1 MKKNCTKICIEFQQ
15 APTLPFIFKFE
26 HVTVHYLISVIGI
39 DTAFPQK
46 KE

>member
-1 MKKNCTKICIEFQQ
+1 MKKIAQKFALNSRKLLHYLLC
-15 APTLPFIFKFE
+15 FKFE
-26 HVTVHYLISVIGI
+26 LVTEHYIISVIGI